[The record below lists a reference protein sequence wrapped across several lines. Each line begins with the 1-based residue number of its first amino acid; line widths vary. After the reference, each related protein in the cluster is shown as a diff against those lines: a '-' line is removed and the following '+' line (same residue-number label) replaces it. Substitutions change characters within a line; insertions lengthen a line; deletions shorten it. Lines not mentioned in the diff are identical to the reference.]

1 MAETRSIEQ
10 LLADIDKEVAALPPG
25 SDLAGFISKRHR
37 EIGELLARRVVD
49 QRLAASP
56 EAASPP
62 LRCVRNA
69 AIWRCAEWRGHAQE
83 GSSFAR
89 VSCDLSASCMSVHA
103 AAIVWR

>member
-37 EIGELLARRVVD
+37 EIGELLARRVVE
-49 QRLAASP
+49 QRQAASP

-62 LRCVRNA
+62 SGVSEVQPSGDA
-69 AIWRCAEWRGHAQE
+69 PSGEATPKKGPPSRG
-83 GSSFAR
+83 
-89 VSCDLSASCMSVHA
+89 
-103 AAIVWR
+103 

>member
-62 LRCVRNA
+62 SGVSEMQPSGDAPSGEATPKKGRPS
-69 AIWRCAEWRGHAQE
+69 RG
-83 GSSFAR
+83 
-89 VSCDLSASCMSVHA
+89 
-103 AAIVWR
+103 